1 MSRANFLTE
10 RLADLQ
16 SWRFG
21 LLAQINRIRGILAA
35 HEFLLP
41 NTAAAFD
48 DATRMVENQRITI
61 AFVAEVARGK
71 SELINALFFAN
82 LGRRLLPSGPGRGTR
97 CVTEVRF
104 DRAVRTSIRLLPVE
118 TRESPLTIEQLMAD
132 DDQWRWIHF
141 DADAPDSVARALAA
155 LSETKRIS
163 MSDAVSW
170 GLHTSGVLREGGGEG
185 VAQAEASAVSL
196 VDVPRWRYAII
207 NIPHPMLDA
216 GLVVVDTPGL
226 TAFTSEP
233 ELSRRRVPSAD
244 AVLLILDA
252 TNGAGKGDLTLWKDF
267 LGGAPVFRQ
276 RVKVESDQTRL
287 VVLNKIDE
295 IPLEVPADS
304 PEAPRQ
310 QLKEIDQ
317 RVRQT
322 AELLRLDPIRVVAV
336 SARLGLAGK
345 LENNNDKAMRS
356 RLYQLERTLAANLP
370 AHRQEMLAA
379 STMSSLS
386 SALESAQAEL
396 DNDRYE
402 TLEGLRALTQLM
414 AKNEKLGGSLS
425 AQANARQDRLDGAL
439 RELKSVR
446 NVHVKLGTEL
456 GMAADVAT
464 AKRDTARAR
473 AAIVAGAA
481 QGTVQDTLAQY
492 LGLIR
497 ERLDAVEAKI
507 EEVRSLHQG
516 IGERLTRDFGIKV
529 PDVHPFATQ
538 RFYTELEKVRE
549 QAQAEFARAGNLLVR
564 RGTTLGEQFDQV
576 IGARCVHMFEIASR
590 EATAWMRGLYA
601 ALEKPLEK
609 FRDETLE
616 RVASVEKLK
625 GAEIDLAEKVASL
638 QARLDAIKKKHSAL
652 EEARESLA
660 RFSGEREDLDAA

>member
-10 RLADLQ
+10 RLAELQ

-21 LLAQINRIRGILAA
+21 LAGQIQRVRDILAA
-35 HEFLLP
+35 HDFMLP

-48 DATRMVENQRITI
+48 EALRAVEGQRITI

-104 DRAVRTSIRLLPVE
+104 DRDVRTSIRLLPVE
-118 TRESPLTIEQLMAD
+118 TRESPKTIEELLSD
-132 DDQWRWIHF
+132 ESQWRWIPF
-141 DADAPDSVARALAA
+141 DADAPESVARALAA

-163 MSDAVSW
+163 ISDAVAW
-170 GLHTSGVLREGGGEG
+170 GLHTAG
-185 VAQAEASAVSL
+185 VASAVEESAVSL
-196 VDVPRWRYAII
+196 VEVPRWRYAVI

-226 TAFTSEP
+226 AAFTSEP

-252 TNGAGKGDLTLWKDF
+252 VAGADKADLTLWKDF

-276 RVKVESDQTRL
+276 RAKVESDQTRL

-295 IPLEVPADS
+295 IPLGVPADS
-304 PEAPRQ
+304 PEAPRV

-322 AELLRLDPIRVVAV
+322 AELLRVEPIRVVAV

-345 LENNNDKAMRS
+345 LEQSSDKAMRS

-370 AHRQEMLAA
+370 AHRQEMLGT
-379 STMSSLS
+379 SILSSLGN
-386 SALESAQAEL
+386 ALEAAQADL

-402 TLEGLRALTQLM
+402 TLDGLRALTQLM
-414 AKNEKLGGSLS
+414 AKNEKMGGALS
-425 AQANARQDRLDGAL
+425 EQANARQDRLDGAL

-446 NVHVKLGTEL
+446 NVHVRLGTEL
-456 GMAADVAT
+456 GQATDVAV
-464 AKRDTARAR
+464 AKRDAARAR
-473 AAIVAGAA
+473 AAILAGVA
-481 QGTVQDTLAQY
+481 QGSVQETLGQY
-492 LGLIR
+492 LGLVR

-507 EEVRSLHQG
+507 EEVRGLHTG
-516 IGERLTRDFGIKV
+516 IGERLARDFGVKV
-529 PDVHPFATQ
+529 PEVHPFATQ
-538 RFYTELEKVRE
+538 RFYTELDKVRE
-549 QAQAEFARAGNLLVR
+549 QAQADFARAGNLLVR
-564 RGTTLGEQFDQV
+564 RGTTLAEQFDQL
-576 IGARCVHMFEIASR
+576 IGTRCVHMFEIASR
-590 EATAWMRGLYA
+590 EASAWMRGLYG

-625 GAEIDLAEKVASL
+625 GAEIDLAEKITAL
-638 QARLDAIKKKHSAL
+638 QARLDAIKKKHTAL
-652 EEARESLA
+652 QEARDSLS
-660 RFSGEREDLDAA
+660 RFAGAGEDLDAA